1 MILEQGPSHTKDVS
15 QAKADLD
22 KFGYCIIPEVL
33 SDDEIEISRQRL
45 LEQAEA
51 EEEQPPEPT
60 QKVQTD
66 VANMMKFAP
75 KIDNVKEYNELV
87 TLLMKHDFGNDSQK
101 VAVLRKLRDMV
112 TQLIK

>member
-1 MILEQGPSHTKDVS
+1 MKLTESRIKEIILEELQLLRRE
-15 QAKADLD
+15 AD
-22 KFGYCIIPEVL
+22 
-33 SDDEIEISRQRL
+33 
-45 LEQAEA
+45 A
-51 EEEQPPEPT
+51 EEEQPPAQEAPPE
-60 QKVQTD
+60 QKMQTD
-66 VANMMKFAP
+66 VANVMKFMP

>member
-1 MILEQGPSHTKDVS
+1 
-15 QAKADLD
+15 
-22 KFGYCIIPEVL
+22 
-33 SDDEIEISRQRL
+33 
-45 LEQAEA
+45 
-51 EEEQPPEPT
+51 
-60 QKVQTD
+60 
-66 VANMMKFAP
+66 MMKFAP